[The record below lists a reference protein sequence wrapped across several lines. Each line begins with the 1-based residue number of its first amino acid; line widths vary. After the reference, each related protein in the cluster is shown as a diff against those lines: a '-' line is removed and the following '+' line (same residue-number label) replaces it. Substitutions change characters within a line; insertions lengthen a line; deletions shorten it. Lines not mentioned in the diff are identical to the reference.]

1 MVSCSKSPPPND
13 ATTLSRVCR
22 ASAALAYFGLM
33 TDGRR
38 ARDGQ
43 ATLARRI
50 RIVGVPSRCG
60 KVVVFVAV
68 AVVSISCSRR
78 IIVACSS
85 RRRRIVVALSS
96 HRRRIVAVPSSQRR
110 LGVTFLAIKTPPFIL
125 ENHTPHVFRA

>member
-1 MVSCSKSPPPND
+1 
-13 ATTLSRVCR
+13 
-22 ASAALAYFGLM
+22 M

-125 ENHTPHVFRA
+125 ENHIPHVFRA